1 MVPGRMYLNRSLLGA
16 FLLALV
22 LAIGACGDDD
32 EERAET
38 TATSPPTTP
47 TETTATTET
56 GPETVPTEPETEPET
71 ETETG
76 AETEPS
82 TSPEDQPGGAGDEE
96 PARTLAMFT
105 GDGGRIT
112 PRVVRVPA
120 FISVRVELRSA
131 DGQEYGLLFAS
142 ETSRVSIRVSGA
154 LGSASSTID
163 GLRPGQAITGN
174 PMGSGTRVRIEAT
187 AEPGP

>member
-1 MVPGRMYLNRSLLGA
+1 MALGRMHLNRSLLGA

-38 TATSPPTTP
+38 TATTPTTTP
-47 TETTATTET
+47 TETTATEET
-56 GPETVPTEPETEPET
+56 APETVPTEPETETET

-96 PARTLAMFT
+96 AARTLAMFT

-120 FISVRVELRSA
+120 FISIRVELRSA
-131 DGQEYGLLFAS
+131 DGQEYALLFAS

-174 PMGSGTRVRIEAT
+174 PMGAGTRVRIEAT